1 MTVKSKRQTKDA
13 MKEREHKLM
22 LKHKYDTRITNVRI
36 GKEAFEAGDFITAI
50 RKYTEYLE
58 TIAEIKGA
66 GSIYD
71 LKPPHFDKNRDI
83 TEMLM
88 ISHLYLELAKV
99 YDATGKFTEDTD
111 RCLDQFVLFT
121 ANQPFQVVNSETLRK
136 TLRKFRFK
144 RHDAFF
150 KAYQQ
155 IFIKSRRCYIA
166 TMCLGEEDPCTAQ
179 LREFKRWLLAKPGGL
194 GAVSLYYRVSSRLVS
209 HLETK
214 PLLASLL
221 RLLATPL
228 LRGFSR
234 LGLPL
239 ILKP

>member
-1 MTVKSKRQTKDA
+1 MTARSKKQAKDA
-13 MKEREHKLM
+13 IKEREHKLM
-22 LKHKYDTRITNVRI
+22 LKHKFDTRITNVRV
-36 GKEAFEAGDFITAI
+36 GKDAFELGDFITTI

-58 TIAEIKGA
+58 TIAEVKGA
-66 GSIYD
+66 PSIYD
-71 LKPPHFDKNRDI
+71 LRPAHFDKNRDV

-99 YDATGKFTEDTD
+99 YDATGKFVEEAD
-111 RCLDQFVLFT
+111 RCLEQFVVFT

-144 RHDAFF
+144 RQDAFL

-155 IFIKSRRCYIA
+155 IFVKSRGCYIA
-166 TMCLGEEDPCTAQ
+166 TMCLGEDDPCTQQ
-179 LREFKRWLLAKPGGL
+179 LRRFKTWLLGKPGG
-194 GAVSLYYRVSSRLVS
+194 VSLVSCYYSISSRIVAQLK
-209 HLETK
+209 TK
-214 PLLASLL
+214 PLLALAVRFVTAPAL
-221 RLLATPL
+221 RL
-228 LRGFSR
+228 FSR